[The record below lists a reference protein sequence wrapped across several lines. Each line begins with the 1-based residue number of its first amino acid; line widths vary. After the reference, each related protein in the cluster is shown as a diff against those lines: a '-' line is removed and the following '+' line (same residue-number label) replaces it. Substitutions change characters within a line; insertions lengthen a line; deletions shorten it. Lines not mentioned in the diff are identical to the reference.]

1 LKQDG
6 PAMAH
11 SGAPLPG
18 PSELALGAVHKD
30 ILARMWR
37 TLVPAGKRR
46 WRPDVRVI
54 RELPV

>member
-1 LKQDG
+1 
-6 PAMAH
+6 MAH